1 MAFSNNFGDN
11 QGGSGSNLVSE
22 IIVTPMVDVMLV
34 LLIIFMVAAPMM
46 VQGLKVE
53 LPQAK
58 TESVGDEKE
67 TLILTA
73 MKNKK
78 LFLGE
83 EEIKLEK
90 LKELLK
96 HNAKLQQDKNK
107 EIFLHADQS
116 LEYGFI
122 VKVMAEAKA
131 GGAVNIGMITD
142 PISHAKL

>member
-1 MAFSNNFGDN
+1 MAFSNNFDN
-11 QGGSGSNLVSE
+11 QNGSGSNSNLVSE
-22 IIVTPMVDVMLV
+22 INVTPLVDVMLV

-53 LPQAK
+53 LPEAK

-73 MKNKK
+73 QKDKK

-107 EIFLHADQS
+107 EIFLHADQT
-116 LEYGFI
+116 LDYGFI

-142 PISHAKL
+142 PVHKK